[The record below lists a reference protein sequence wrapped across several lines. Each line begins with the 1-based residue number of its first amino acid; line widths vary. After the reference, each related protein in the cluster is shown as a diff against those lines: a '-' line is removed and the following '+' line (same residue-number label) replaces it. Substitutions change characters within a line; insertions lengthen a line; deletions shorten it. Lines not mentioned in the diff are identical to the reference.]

1 MRPSVVFLVCVMGC
15 AGALCFEGGFRFNA
29 TVSMPRGIY
38 QLVPG
43 QAAEIEHGT
52 HVSFCLEDPAFTSLA
67 LERGYLR
74 PGSCPGGLQPLLK
87 AVAGLPGD
95 EVGLAPDGIWINGR
109 LQPESQ
115 AHSQDS
121 HGRPLPPIALRSGRI
136 PPGMALILSS
146 GHPGGFDGRYFGLV
160 PLASLQLVKPV
171 QIFDT
176 GEK

>member
-15 AGALCFEGGFRFNA
+15 AGVLFFEGGLRFNA
-29 TVSMPRGIY
+29 TASMPRGFY

-43 QAAEIEHGT
+43 QAVVIEHGAL
-52 HVSFCLEDPAFTSLA
+52 VSFCLEDATFTPLA

-87 AVAGLPGD
+87 VVAGLPGD
-95 EVGLAPDGIWINGR
+95 EVGLATDGIRINGQ

-121 HGRPLPPIALRSGRI
+121 SGRPLPPIALRSGRI

-171 QIFDT
+171 QLFDT

>member
-1 MRPSVVFLVCVMGC
+1 MRPVVFLMCFMGC
-15 AGALCFEGGFRFNA
+15 AGVLLFKGGFRFNA
-29 TVSMPRGIY
+29 TASMPRGFY

-43 QAAEIEHGT
+43 KAAVIEHGDL
-52 HVSFCLEDPAFTSLA
+52 VSFCLEDASFTPLA

-74 PGSCPGGLQPLLK
+74 PGACPGGLQPLLK
-87 AVAGLPGD
+87 VVAGLPGD
-95 EVGLAPDGIWINGR
+95 EVDLAPDGIRINGQ

-121 HGRPLPPIALRSGRI
+121 HGRPLPPIALCPVQI
-136 PPGMALILSS
+136 PPNMALILSS

-160 PLASLQLVKPV
+160 PFASLQLVKPV
-171 QIFDT
+171 QLFDT

>member
-1 MRPSVVFLVCVMGC
+1 MRPVVFLVCFMGC
-15 AGALCFEGGFRFNA
+15 AGALLFESGFRFNA
-29 TVSMPRGIY
+29 TASMPRGFY
-38 QLVPG
+38 QFVPG
-43 QAAEIEHGT
+43 QAAVIEHGAL
-52 HVSFCLEDPAFTSLA
+52 VSFCMEDVSFTPLA

-87 AVAGLPGD
+87 VVAGLPGD
-95 EVGLAPDGIWINGR
+95 EVGLAPDGIRINGQ

-121 HGRPLPPIALRSGRI
+121 HGRPLPPMALRPGRI

-160 PLASLQLVKPV
+160 HLASLRKVKPFF
-171 QIFDT
+171 ILH
-176 GEK
+176 